1 MLPNATE
8 GSAVF
13 YNCINLKSANLECWN
28 PTKIVNLPWLF
39 YGCENLQKFSLD
51 GWSVPSLLDLQ
62 QAFSGCTNLE
72 VIDLSGWT
80 EIHSLDSLYGT
91 FSDCTN
97 VKEVR
102 IPNIKSGFKKMFFYF
117 TFDGCTSLELLDIS
131 GWVLDGCNEKVANNG
146 GAYDLTTAFWGDT
159 YPINPFTLLADNWEV
174 TVDDVLTNADNQ
186 LEVPWYDSRTNF
198 RANVSINHWNLNN
211 TVQDLSGLSQGWS
224 VLGRDDQITEL
235 KGWSGLS
242 GVTSMKGMLAGQS
255 RLERVS
261 ITEANMPNLTST
273 ANMFSGCSNLTEV
286 DLSGWTGM
294 ESTAI
299 TGMFTNAPAN
309 INLTADN
316 DAIGTAIKAEYEK
329 NTSSVRN
336 TMENAGVKSIDK
348 NNVQRNAKPAESKH
362 TAEEDTSMYGTIEQP
377 LVKEVNKE
385 NNEIRWHE
393 VETPAGTELYLK
405 TTIQYVGDIGAKSE
419 DINLEVVLPQGMVAA
434 QEPEVVI
441 GGFQYTGEETGYR
454 SGSVEAEPTISTNE
468 AGKTVMTAKVGSMY
482 TGTEIEMSFKV
493 KLEDIAATGQYKLWD
508 VTATT
513 KDKNSTAKD
522 ALRFWEA
529 VTTEGTEY
537 PITIESTGTG
547 QAWTDVSRAAPGTLI
562 TVYTQGGTV
571 ESITATDSNGNK
583 IDISESEKV
592 RIAATMQETNQYTFQ
607 MPLAAVTVK
616 VVFAQGQQPQTPGE
630 TPQTGDMEET
640 GGVNSPQTGD
650 TNSMVA
656 VIAAVSIC
664 AAGVLL
670 YMLSKGK
677 KQR

>member
-1 MLPNATE
+1 
-8 GSAVF
+8 
-13 YNCINLKSANLECWN
+13 
-28 PTKIVNLPWLF
+28 
-39 YGCENLQKFSLD
+39 
-51 GWSVPSLLDLQ
+51 
-62 QAFSGCTNLE
+62 
-72 VIDLSGWT
+72 
-80 EIHSLDSLYGT
+80 
-91 FSDCTN
+91 
-97 VKEVR
+97 
-102 IPNIKSGFKKMFFYF
+102 
-117 TFDGCTSLELLDIS
+117 
-131 GWVLDGCNEKVANNG
+131 
-146 GAYDLTTAFWGDT
+146 
-159 YPINPFTLLADNWEV
+159 
-174 TVDDVLTNADNQ
+174 
-186 LEVPWYDSRTNF
+186 
-198 RANVSINHWNLNN
+198 
-211 TVQDLSGLSQGWS
+211 
-224 VLGRDDQITEL
+224 
-235 KGWSGLS
+235 
-242 GVTSMKGMLAGQS
+242 
-255 RLERVS
+255 
-261 ITEANMPNLTST
+261 
-273 ANMFSGCSNLTEV
+273 
-286 DLSGWTGM
+286 
-294 ESTAI
+294 
-299 TGMFTNAPAN
+299 
-309 INLTADN
+309 
-316 DAIGTAIKAEYEK
+316 
-329 NTSSVRN
+329 
-336 TMENAGVKSIDK
+336 
-348 NNVQRNAKPAESKH
+348 
-362 TAEEDTSMYGTIEQP
+362 MYGTIEQP

-419 DINLEVVLPQGMVAA
+419 DINLEVVLPQGMVPA

-482 TGTEIEMSFKV
+482 TEIEMSFKV

-607 MPLAAVTVK
+607 MPSAAVTVK
-616 VVFAQGQQPQTPGE
+616 VVFAQSQQPQTPGE
-630 TPQTGDMEET
+630 TPQTGDMEVT
-640 GGVNSPQTGD
+640 GGMDSPRTGD